1 LRERGVRVRGQLA
14 LEAGAPSPDGLAGAA
29 RPLLAR
35 PAPRAAARAHGGMRP
50 QEAYQRAVKWY
61 RAAGDL
67 PVALHKM
74 GWLTAR
80 GAPGVPRDAAA
91 ARALLARAC
100 ALDPSMYLPSDA
112 EIDEVGAARRG
123 AAPGAAVLA
132 LGAAA
137 AAAALVVLF
146 ALARTRR

>member
-1 LRERGVRVRGQLA
+1 MRVRGQLA
-14 LEAGAPSPDGLAGAA
+14 LEAGAPTPDGLAGAA